1 MSSGG
6 TFNGFI
12 SNVIELLNN
21 SIAILFILATI
32 VFIWGLIR
40 YLNPEDSTEKISEGR
55 TYIVYGI
62 ITLFFMY
69 SVWAIAIMISESIFG
84 NY

>member
-1 MSSGG
+1 MQAGDAFS
-6 TFNGFI
+6 GFI
-12 SNVIELLNN
+12 DNVIDLLNN
-21 SIAILFILATI
+21 SISILFVLATI

-69 SVWAIAIMISESIFG
+69 TVWAIAIMISESIFS
-84 NY
+84 N